1 MAVEEATFL
10 WRHLWLKSADE
21 MPQQTTTKREWR
33 VENFAAWS
41 RSPFSSSTATTPR
54 FLPSL
59 LSQFSLSS
67 LLDPPKPLP
76 HQASTQCSTHISLPS
91 LLPTPPSRR
100 SGARRSTPGTSR
112 SRPTCPLSHPL
123 TPAVTSPSRPRH
135 IAVSSCHH
143 PRGLHVPV
151 TSPETPTCPLSH
163 PLTSAVTS
171 PSRPRHIAVSS
182 GHHPPR
188 VAQSDTPRSASAIRA
203 RARVALAG

>member
-1 MAVEEATFL
+1 MRSRSIFAQFEPVVARKFQSLISSGGNILICCRIMAVEEATFL

-135 IAVSSCHH
+135 IAVSS
-143 PRGLHVPV
+143 
-151 TSPETPTCPLSH
+151 
-163 PLTSAVTS
+163 
-171 PSRPRHIAVSS
+171 